1 MIRRDSIVYI
11 RDRPMG
17 RNTNI
22 RGRVMGVLPDDKYAV
37 MLLNGLNE
45 GQIIKYK
52 YWFLR
57 KESDTE

>member
-1 MIRRDSIVYI
+1 
-11 RDRPMG
+11 MG